1 MGLTVNTNTASLVAQ
16 RNVSRNVS
24 ELERTIERL
33 SSGSRI
39 NSARDDAAGLV
50 ISTRLTSQIRGISQA
65 VRNGNDGISLAQTAD
80 AALNDIGSAVLRIR
94 ELAVQAA
101 SDTNTEDDRK
111 ALQQEVSALTTEVT
125 RVAEETEYNGN
136 KPIGGG
142 SRVTFLHLGPNARES
157 LGITPLDARS
167 SSLGRH
173 ARGEGATIDS
183 TKTLAF
189 GDVKV
194 NGYDVRGTVAAD
206 DLDSTANASGSA
218 IAVARAFNDSAY
230 YSRVNAQPLRTEV
243 TGAAAVQAGTLD
255 SVDNLTINGQ
265 MITGFNV
272 DAGDAGGGL
281 VDAIN
286 AVSSETGVTA
296 TVDDLRRLVL
306 TAEDGRNVEVVT
318 SSANAADLSGLNG
331 GAAATVVTAGTVLLE
346 SDKAIKLV
354 IANANGADATG
365 FGGGAAGT
373 TILGV
378 DGTNAI
384 ASIDVTT
391 RDGANR
397 AIDVADA
404 ALRQLGTYR
413 AGFGALTNRLESAV
427 NNLSMRG
434 ENLTAARSRITDADF
449 AAETAALARNAFLR
463 DAGVSVLAQANVSGS
478 AALNLL
484 G

>member
-16 RNVSRNVS
+16 RNVSRSVS

-39 NSARDDAAGLV
+39 NSARDDAAGLA
-50 ISTRLTSQIRGISQA
+50 ISTRLTSQIRGITQA
-65 VRNGNDGISLAQTAD
+65 VRNGNDGISLSQTAD

-111 ALQQEVSALTTEVT
+111 ALQQEVTALTTEVT

-167 SSLGRH
+167 TSLGRH

-194 NGYDVRGTVAAD
+194 NGYDVRGAVAAD

-218 IAVARAFNDSAY
+218 ISVARAFNDSAY
-230 YSRVNAQPLRTEV
+230 YSRVRAQPLRTEI
-243 TGAAAVQAGTLD
+243 TGGAAVQAGTLD
-255 SVDNLTINGQ
+255 AVDNLTINGQ
-265 MITGFNV
+265 VITGFNV
-272 DAGDAGGGL
+272 DAGDASGTL

-286 AVSSETGVTA
+286 AVSSDTGVTA
-296 TVDDLRRLVL
+296 TVDELRRLVL
-306 TAEDGRNVEVVT
+306 TAEDGRNIEVIT
-318 SSANAADLSGLNG
+318 STAPAADLSGLNG
-331 GAAATVVTAGTVLLE
+331 GAAATEVTAGTVLLE
-346 SDKAIKLV
+346 SDKAITLV
-354 IANANGADATG
+354 IANANGADASG

-373 TILGV
+373 SILGV
-378 DGTNAI
+378 DGTNALS
-384 ASIDVTT
+384 SIDVTT

-397 AIDVADA
+397 AIDVTDA
-404 ALRQLGTYR
+404 ALRQLGAYR

-427 NNLSMRG
+427 SNLSMRG

-484 G
+484 S

>member
-39 NSARDDAAGLV
+39 NSARDDAAGLA

-65 VRNGNDGISLAQTAD
+65 VRNGNDGISLSQTAD

-111 ALQQEVSALTTEVT
+111 ALQQEVSALTAEVT

-157 LGITPLDARS
+157 LGISPLDARS

-255 SVDNLTINGQ
+255 AVDNLTINGQ

-272 DAGDAGGGL
+272 DAGDAGGDL

-365 FGGGAAGT
+365 YGGGAPGT
-373 TILGV
+373 LILGV

-384 ASIDVTT
+384 SSIDVTT

-484 G
+484 S

>member
-39 NSARDDAAGLV
+39 NSARDDAAGLA

-65 VRNGNDGISLAQTAD
+65 VRNGNDGISLSQTAD

-111 ALQQEVSALTTEVT
+111 ALQQEVSALTAEVT

-157 LGITPLDARS
+157 LGISPLDARS

-206 DLDSTANASGSA
+206 DLDSTANAAGSA

-255 SVDNLTINGQ
+255 AVDNLTINGQ

-272 DAGDAGGGL
+272 DAGDAGGDL

-286 AVSSETGVTA
+286 AVSAESGVTA

-365 FGGGAAGT
+365 YGGGAPGT
-373 TILGV
+373 LILGV

-384 ASIDVTT
+384 SSIDVTT

-484 G
+484 S

>member
-39 NSARDDAAGLV
+39 NSARDDAAGLA

-206 DLDSTANASGSA
+206 DMDSTANAAGSA

-243 TGAAAVQAGTLD
+243 TGTAAVQAGTLD
-255 SVDNLTINGQ
+255 AVDNLTINGQ

-296 TVDDLRRLVL
+296 TIDDLRQLVL

-318 SSANAADLSGLNG
+318 SSAAAADLSGLNG
-331 GAAATVVTAGTVLLE
+331 GAATTVVTAGTVLLE

-373 TILGV
+373 SILGV

-484 G
+484 S